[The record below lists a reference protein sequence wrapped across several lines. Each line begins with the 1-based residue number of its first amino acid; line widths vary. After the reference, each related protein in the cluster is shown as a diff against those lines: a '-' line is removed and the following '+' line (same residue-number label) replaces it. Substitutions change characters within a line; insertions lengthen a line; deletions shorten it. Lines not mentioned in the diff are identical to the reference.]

1 MAYGYIHCTNKVQ
14 KLPRLVTHHSSKK
27 DMLKEIVHNVQRK
40 GTQVLGV
47 LPAHFHTFTFTPSI
61 SHSHF
66 QVLVVLPAHKGP
78 LAPPPILASVVNII
92 LELYFKHIKKSYL
105 KIFSNPLAPPPILAS
120 VVILL

>member
-1 MAYGYIHCTNKVQ
+1 MYKEGG
-14 KLPRLVTHHSSKK
+14 KLPHLVTHHSSKK
-27 DMLKEIVHNVQRK
+27 DMLKEIVHDFERK
-40 GTQVLGV
+40 RT
-47 LPAHFHTFTFTPSI
+47 
-61 SHSHF
+61 